1 MGGPSQPLGAPRA
14 MISPLLAAMTVFCA
28 DPAAATGFLNEAVT
42 VDGTEHRYVLYV
54 PRDYA
59 ADRAWPLVVFLH
71 GAGERGADGLKQSDV
86 GIGRAIR
93 LNPERFPCLVLMP
106 QCPEEHFWDSMIPAI
121 EAMMEKAKAAYTVDV
136 KRVTLTGLSMGGY
149 GAWIW
154 GPVKKD
160 VFAAFMPICGGGSF
174 ADIRRFCPK
183 AGEDVFPSMEERGKL
198 LADRPV
204 WAFHGKDDDV
214 VPPFRT
220 RQMVRAVEKA
230 GGKPRLTEYP
240 GTGHNSWDQAYGDPE
255 AVAWLLAQKL
265 PD

>member
-1 MGGPSQPLGAPRA
+1 M
-14 MISPLLAAMTVFCA
+14 
-28 DPAAATGFLNEAVT
+28 
-42 VDGTEHRYVLYV
+42 
-54 PRDYA
+54 
-59 ADRAWPLVVFLH
+59 
-71 GAGERGADGLKQSDV
+71 
-86 GIGRAIR
+86 
-93 LNPERFPCLVLMP
+93 
-106 QCPEEHFWDSMIPAI
+106 
-121 EAMMEKAKAAYTVDV
+121 EAMMEKARTAYTVDA

-149 GAWIW
+149 ATWIW
-154 GPVKKD
+154 GPVRKD
-160 VFAAFMPICGGGSF
+160 VFAAFMPVCGGGSF

-183 AGEDVFPSMEERGKL
+183 AGEDVFPSIEERGKL

-240 GTGHNSWDQAYGDPE
+240 DTGHNSWDAAYGDPE
-255 AVAWLLAQKL
+255 AIAWLLAQKL